1 MNLESHTH
9 ADPAGAGHHHHAAT
23 AQHGHGHGHGHAEGG
38 APPDPRR
45 WLILALLCTAQF
57 MLIVDV
63 TVVNVALPTIGDE
76 LGLKASA
83 LTWVVTAY
91 TLFFGSLLLL
101 GGRLGDLL
109 GRRRMFLV
117 GLGLFTAASLASGLA
132 ESGGVLITARA
143 VQGIGAAVMSPA
155 AMALIMTI
163 FQGPERN
170 RALGVWAAI
179 GATGAAF
186 GVLLGGVLVS
196 GPGWE
201 SIFFVNVPIGLV
213 VLVAVPLLVKEAAT
227 AGPGAAHG
235 HGPAHTDAHGPA
247 HHGRGPAEADA
258 HGQAHG
264 HGAAPLGFDLPGA
277 LTMTATPALLIYGL
291 VQARD
296 HGFGDLSA
304 WLPLL
309 GALVGAALFVVAERS
324 AAAPLVRLPFLAR
337 RSLIGGCLL
346 MLAASGVLISAFF
359 LCSLYLQ
366 HVLGFSALRTGLTF
380 LPAAL
385 ATLVGAHLGSQAVAR
400 LGWRAT
406 SAGGMA
412 VAVAGALLLTGL
424 DRDGNAWTSVVPGF
438 VLLAFGLGIG
448 FVCAITSSMHGV
460 EHKDAGLGSGLVNTC
475 HELGA
480 SLGIA
485 VVAAVAGASLEGATP
500 TVDGFGSAFTTCA
513 VIAAVAAVAGLT
525 LLPKGRPDPSAGP
538 VFAH

>member
-1 MNLESHTH
+1 MNLESHTRV
-9 ADPAGAGHHHHAAT
+9 
-23 AQHGHGHGHGHAEGG
+23 
-38 APPDPRR
+38 PPDPRR

-63 TVVNVALPTIGDE
+63 TVVNVALPTIGAE
-76 LGLKASA
+76 LGLNAGA

-117 GLGLFTAASLASGLA
+117 GLTLFTAASLASGLA
-132 ESGGVLITARA
+132 ESGGLLITARA

-155 AMALIMTI
+155 AMALITTV

-201 SIFFVNVPIGLV
+201 SIFFVNVPIGLA
-213 VLVAVPLLVKEAAT
+213 VLVAVPALVKETTT
-227 AGPGAAHG
+227 AGHGPGHG
-235 HGPAHTDAHGPA
+235 HGHA
-247 HHGRGPAEADA
+247 
-258 HGQAHG
+258 
-264 HGAAPLGFDLPGA
+264 AAPTGFDLPGA

-291 VQARD
+291 ARARD
-296 HGFGDLSA
+296 NGFGDIGA
-304 WLPLL
+304 RLPLL
-309 GALVGAALFVVAERS
+309 GALVGAVLFVVAERS
-324 AAAPLVRLPFLAR
+324 ATAPLVRLPFLAR

-406 SAGGMA
+406 AAGGMA

-424 DRDGNAWTSVVPGF
+424 ERDGNAWTQVMPGF
-438 VLLAFGLGIG
+438 VLLSFGLGIG

-460 EHKDAGLGSGLVNTC
+460 EHEDAGLGSGLVNTC

-485 VVAAVAGASLEGATP
+485 VIAAVAGASLEGTTP
-500 TVDGFGSAFTTCA
+500 SVDGFGSAFTACA
-513 VIAAVAAVAGLT
+513 VIAAAAAVAGLT
-525 LLPKGRPDPSAGP
+525 LLPKGLPDPSAGP